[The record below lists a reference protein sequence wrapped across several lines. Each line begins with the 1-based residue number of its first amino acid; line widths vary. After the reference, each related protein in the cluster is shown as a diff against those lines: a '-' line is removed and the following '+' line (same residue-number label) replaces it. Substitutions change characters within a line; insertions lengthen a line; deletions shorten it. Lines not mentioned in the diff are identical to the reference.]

1 MSGVTTRDDAE
12 SSAPEELEPV
22 TERRGAARLTI
33 NKQFDT
39 FDDFVREYVANVSG
53 TGAFVRTDSPLA
65 IGTEVNLRF
74 SVVLDGVET
83 IEGVGV
89 VVRIAD
95 DPRGMGVAFK
105 ELHGYSK
112 RLMEKLI
119 LVES

>member
-1 MSGVTTRDDAE
+1 VSGVTIRDDADPG
-12 SSAPEELEPV
+12 SPEELEPV
-22 TERRGAARLTI
+22 TERRGATRLTI

-53 TGAFVRTDSPLA
+53 TGAFVRTDSPLE
-65 IGTEVNLRF
+65 IGTEVNLKF
-74 SVVLDGVET
+74 SVVLEGVET

-112 RLMEKLI
+112 RLMEKLV
-119 LVES
+119 LVEG

>member
-1 MSGVTTRDDAE
+1 MTTRDDAD
-12 SSAPEELEPV
+12 PGTLEELEPT
-22 TERRGAARLTI
+22 TERRGAPRLTI

-53 TGAFVRTDSPLA
+53 TGAFVRTDTPLA

-105 ELHGYSK
+105 QLHGYSK

-119 LVES
+119 LVEG

>member
-1 MSGVTTRDDAE
+1 MKRVAPTLDDDD
-12 SSAPEELEPV
+12 SPEELEPV
-22 TERRGAARLTI
+22 TERRGATRLTI

-39 FDDFVREYVANVSG
+39 FDDFVREYVTNVSG
-53 TGAFVRTDSPLA
+53 TGAFVRTDTPLA

-112 RLMEKLI
+112 RLMEKLV

>member
-1 MSGVTTRDDAE
+1 MTTPDDADR
-12 SSAPEELEPV
+12 ANPEDLEPP
-22 TERRGAARLTI
+22 TERRGATRLTI

-39 FDDFVREYVANVSG
+39 FEDFVREYVTNVSG
-53 TGAFVRTDSPLA
+53 TGAFVRTDTPLA

-74 SVVLDGVET
+74 SVVLEGVET